1 MTVARTPIGAGDDAA
16 SIMSMARFRRVTNS
30 NGEYYVYAWWVD
42 DITHNRANP
51 RVYIMQLRDKKGY
64 YIVRWSLHE
73 NDRVA
78 AGPLPTFDEAAQLYF
93 TMRELLAS
101 ERQ

>member
-1 MTVARTPIGAGDDAA
+1 MTVARTPIGAGDDEAT
-16 SIMSMARFRRVTNS
+16 IPMSRFKRSTNS
-30 NGEYYVYAWWVD
+30 VSGNYYSHAWWVD
-42 DITHNRANP
+42 DSVHYRANP
-51 RVYIMQLRDKKGY
+51 RVYIMQLCNKNGY
-64 YIVRWSLHE
+64 FVVRWAFRV

-93 TMRELLAS
+93 TMRELIAS